1 MKIPKIEYDVYS
13 KLHGTNL
20 TKLNATICK
29 NTKITLSIPVIINE
43 AIDKL
48 NSSSGYFNNICYKS
62 TSNYGTD
69 ISLKDRR
76 EDFINKNQTVCQ
88 DDCDFINYNFT
99 TQKAN
104 CSCKFKFSSF
114 SFADIHINKT
124 KLFENFKNISNIAN
138 LNILKCHKQL
148 FKKES
153 ILYNIG
159 FYFTTAIIIFHI
171 ITCFIFY
178 LKQYKEIRDKI
189 KDIIFAI
196 KYLKLNKSK
205 KWIRKNELDENNEQ
219 EKDEKNRHNV
229 RRNK

>member
-1 MKIPKIEYDVYS
+1 MTQFFKILKHILTSNYYDTNDLDKGKDHIIKTNKTKITLATTRNQKNNADNNITSINIGQCENLLREYYNLTNRDILYIKIIEVIQEGMRIPKIEYDVYS

-104 CSCKFKFSSF
+104 CSCKF
-114 SFADIHINKT
+114 
-124 KLFENFKNISNIAN
+124 
-138 LNILKCHKQL
+138 
-148 FKKES
+148 
-153 ILYNIG
+153 
-159 FYFTTAIIIFHI
+159 
-171 ITCFIFY
+171 
-178 LKQYKEIRDKI
+178 
-189 KDIIFAI
+189 
-196 KYLKLNKSK
+196 
-205 KWIRKNELDENNEQ
+205 
-219 EKDEKNRHNV
+219 
-229 RRNK
+229 